1 MFVNHVLK
9 YIAQNTQDEAL
20 SLETYVEFCYF
31 GQSLEDLT
39 DEEQAAAAREFEEAL
54 ESLRGED

>member
-1 MFVNHVLK
+1 MNHVLK
-9 YIAQNTQDEAL
+9 YIAQNSKDEAL
-20 SLETYVEFCYF
+20 SLETYVEFAYF

-54 ESLRGED
+54 ESLRGDE